1 MVRIKVMRMSSLIYF
16 VVITVLA
23 VAVCFLS
30 WRLLSGNPVRFHS
43 AAEQE
48 EQSPPA
54 ESGEDKGNSIYKAML
69 NAGFSALAAGDRG
82 SDNFFSTLWYRIS
95 RGGIRDPRTVL
106 NYSMPYL
113 GKESD
118 LPDNTFH
125 TPDTPDNAVEVSSAL
140 PDGNAD
146 KSSKPVSADSV
157 DSEEGGSSDVSE
169 EARIIID
176 QIKVDP
182 QPLVLPGQGPKIMI
196 YHSHT
201 RESFQQDPSDPYKE
215 ASSEAFRTNDLSHSV
230 VKVGEALAQRLT
242 ERGIAV
248 LHDTTNHEAAGYNSS
263 YAQSLKTLKA
273 QKAAHSSLQMFIDL
287 HRNGYNTKSK
297 AKADQ
302 EVVTI
307 NGERVAKVMVVIGTG
322 EGTVGGFRE
331 KPKWKEN
338 ASLAIKLTNKVNE
351 LYPGLAKEVLYKRG
365 RYNQH
370 ISTNS
375 ILIEVGSNLTT
386 LAEADRSSK
395 YLAEAISQI
404 IE

>member
-16 VVITVLA
+16 VVITVLV

-30 WRLLSGNPVRFHS
+30 WRLISGNPVRFHS
-43 AAEQE
+43 AAEE
-48 EQSPPA
+48 EEESLPT
-54 ESGEDKGNSIYKAML
+54 ESGGDKGDSIYKAML
-69 NAGFSALAAGDRG
+69 NGGFSALAAEDRG
-82 SDNFFSTLWYRIS
+82 SNNFFSALWHRIS
-95 RGGIRDPRTVL
+95 RGGLRDPRTIL

-113 GKESD
+113 GNESD

-140 PDGNAD
+140 PAGNTD
-146 KSSKPVSADSV
+146 KNAKSGDTDSA
-157 DSEEGGSSDVSE
+157 DSEEGGSSNVSE
-169 EARIIID
+169 GARIKID
-176 QIKVDP
+176 QIKVDQ
-182 QPLVLPGQGPKIMI
+182 QPLVLSGQGPKIMV

-201 RESFQQDPSDPYKE
+201 RESYQQDPKDPYRE
-215 ASSEAFRTNDLSHSV
+215 ASSEAFRTDDLNHSV
-230 VKVGEALAQRLT
+230 VKVGEALARRLA

-263 YAQSLKTLKA
+263 YAQSLKTLKS
-273 QKAAHSSLQMFIDL
+273 QKTAHDSLQMFIDL
-287 HRNGYNTKSK
+287 HRNGYDTKSK
-297 AKADQ
+297 TKADQ
-302 EVVTI
+302 EVVMI

-322 EGTVGGFRE
+322 EGIVGGFSE
-331 KPKWKEN
+331 KPKWEEN
-338 ASLAIKLTNKVNE
+338 AKLAIKLTNKING

>member
-1 MVRIKVMRMSSLIYF
+1 MVRIKVMRISGLIYF
-16 VVITVLA
+16 VVITVLV

-43 AAEQE
+43 AAEE
-48 EQSPPA
+48 EEESPPA
-54 ESGEDKGNSIYKAML
+54 ESGENKGDSIYKAML
-69 NAGFSALAAGDRG
+69 NGGFSALAAENRG
-82 SDNFFSTLWYRIS
+82 SDNFFSALWHRIS
-95 RGGIRDPRTVL
+95 RGGIRDPRTIL

-113 GKESD
+113 GNESN
-118 LPDNTFH
+118 LPDNTSY

-146 KSSKPVSADSV
+146 KSTKTGDA

-169 EARIIID
+169 GARIKID
-176 QIKVDP
+176 QIKVDQ
-182 QPLVLPGQGPKIMI
+182 QPLVLSGQGPKIMI

-201 RESFQQDPSDPYKE
+201 RESYQQDPRDPYRE
-215 ASSEAFRTNDLSHSV
+215 ASSEAFRTDDLNHSV
-230 VKVGEALAQRLT
+230 VKVGEALARRLT

-263 YAQSLKTLKA
+263 YAQSLKTLKS
-273 QKAAHSSLQMFIDL
+273 QKAAHDSLQMFIDL
-287 HRNGYNTKSK
+287 HRNGYDTKSK

-302 EVVTI
+302 EVAMI

-322 EGTVGGFRE
+322 EGIVGGFSE
-331 KPKWKEN
+331 KPKWEEN
-338 ASLAIKLTNKVNE
+338 ARLGIKLTNKINE
-351 LYPGLAKEVLYKRG
+351 LHPGLAKEVLYKRG

>member
-1 MVRIKVMRMSSLIYF
+1 MVRIKVMRISGLIYF
-16 VVITVLA
+16 VVITVLV

-43 AAEQE
+43 AAEE
-48 EQSPPA
+48 EEESPPA
-54 ESGEDKGNSIYKAML
+54 ESGENKGDSIYKAML
-69 NAGFSALAAGDRG
+69 NGGFSALAAENRG
-82 SDNFFSTLWYRIS
+82 SDNFFSALWHRIS
-95 RGGIRDPRTVL
+95 RGGIRDPRTIL

-113 GKESD
+113 GNESS
-118 LPDNTFH
+118 LPDNTSY

-146 KSSKPVSADSV
+146 KSTKTGDA

-169 EARIIID
+169 GARIKID
-176 QIKVDP
+176 QIKVDQ
-182 QPLVLPGQGPKIMI
+182 QPLVLSGQGPKIMI

-201 RESFQQDPSDPYKE
+201 RESYQQDPRDPYRE
-215 ASSEAFRTNDLSHSV
+215 ASSEAFRTDDLNHSV
-230 VKVGEALAQRLT
+230 VKVGEALARRLT

-263 YAQSLKTLKA
+263 YAQSLKTLKS
-273 QKAAHSSLQMFIDL
+273 QKAAHDSLQMFIDL
-287 HRNGYNTKSK
+287 HRNGYDTKSK

-302 EVVTI
+302 EVAMI

-322 EGTVGGFRE
+322 EGIVGGFSE
-331 KPKWKEN
+331 KPKWEEN
-338 ASLAIKLTNKVNE
+338 ARLGIKLTNKINE
-351 LYPGLAKEVLYKRG
+351 LHPGLAKEVLYKRG